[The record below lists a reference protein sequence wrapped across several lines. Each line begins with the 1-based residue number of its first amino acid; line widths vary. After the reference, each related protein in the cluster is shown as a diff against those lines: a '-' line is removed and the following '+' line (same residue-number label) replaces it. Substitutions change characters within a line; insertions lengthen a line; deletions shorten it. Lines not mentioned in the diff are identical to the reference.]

1 MTSGKRGGATVVV
14 LENGPFEVR
23 GTLPMAYQTIVTN
36 AAGES
41 VGWQEGEQ
49 VPLADG
55 ARLCRCGGSAGKPFC
70 DGTHQRLRFDG
81 SETASRAPYR
91 EQAEEIDGPAVIL
104 TDAEPLCAFGRFCD
118 PRGRVWNAARR
129 HGAEARDIVV
139 EEAGLCPGGRLVAWD
154 KETRRALEP
163 ELPPSLGLV
172 QDPAQGVSG
181 PLLVRGQVQVVA
193 GDGSSYEVRNRVA
206 LCRCGASNNKPYC
219 DGSHVSI
226 KFRDDG

>member
-1 MTSGKRGGATVVV
+1 MTSGKQGGATVVV

-36 AAGES
+36 AQGES
-41 VGWQEGEQ
+41 IGWQEGARIP
-49 VPLADG
+49 VKDG
-55 ARLCRCGGSAGKPFC
+55 DQLCRCGGSAEKPFC

-81 SETASRAPYR
+81 GETASRAPYL
-91 EQAEEIDGPAVIL
+91 EQAEEIDGPAVTL

-118 PRGRVWNAARR
+118 PKGRIWNAARR
-129 HGAEARDIVV
+129 GGEEARDIVV

-172 QDPAQGVSG
+172 QDPARGVSG
-181 PLLVRGQVQVVA
+181 PLLVWGRVQVEA
-193 GDGSSYEVRNRVA
+193 ADGSGYEVRNRVA
-206 LCRCGASNNKPYC
+206 LCRCGASSNKPYC